1 MTMHLGV
8 LQAAEQQSGGESA
21 LGPLLPEVYDLVWS
35 AVVFVIILFVV
46 IRFGLPRIQAL
57 LDKRSAAIEGNI
69 EKAEA
74 REREAEEV
82 LERYNQQLAES
93 RAEASRIRDQARE
106 EGKRIVADAREQ
118 AQSEA
123 DRITAQ
129 AHAQIEAERASA
141 AQSLRQDVGS
151 LALQLASNIV
161 GEHLNDDANS
171 TRLVDR
177 FLADLDVERAGDS
190 RA

>member
-1 MTMHLGV
+1 MHGLITR
-8 LQAAEQQSGGESA
+8 ASSGGESA

-35 AVVFVIILFVV
+35 AVVFVIILFVL
-46 IRFGLPRIQAL
+46 IRYGLPRINRL
-57 LDKRSAAIEGNI
+57 LDQRSAAIEGNI
-69 EKAEA
+69 EKAQA
-74 REREAEEV
+74 AQREADEV
-82 LERYNQQLAES
+82 LERYNAQLAES
-93 RAEASRIRDQARE
+93 RAEASRIREQARE
-106 EGKRIVADAREQ
+106 EGRKILADLRAQ
-118 AQSEA
+118 AQAEA

-129 AHAQIEAERASA
+129 AHAQIEAERSSA

-161 GEHLNDDANS
+161 GEHLNDDSNA

-177 FLADLDVERAGDS
+177 FLADLDVEPAGDS

>member
-1 MTMHLGV
+1 MRGV
-8 LQAAEQQSGGESA
+8 IAQAASGGNTS

-35 AVVFVIILFVV
+35 LVVFVIILFVL
-46 IRFGLPRIQAL
+46 IRYGLPRINKL
-57 LDKRSAAIEGNI
+57 LDQRSAAIEGNI
-69 EKAEA
+69 EKAQEA
-74 REREAEEV
+74 QREADEV
-82 LERYNQQLAES
+82 LERYNAQLAES
-93 RAEASRIRDQARE
+93 RAEASRIREQARE
-106 EGKRIVADAREQ
+106 EGKKILADLREQ
-118 AQSEA
+118 AQAEA

-129 AHAQIEAERASA
+129 AHAQIEAERSSA

-161 GEHLNDDANS
+161 GEHLNDDANA

-177 FLADLDVERAGDS
+177 FLVDLDVERAGDS

>member
-1 MTMHLGV
+1 MTMQAI
-8 LQAAEQQSGGESA
+8 LQAAEQQSGGTSA

-35 AVVFVIILFVV
+35 AVVFVIILFVL
-46 IRFGLPRIQAL
+46 IRYGLPRINKV
-57 LDKRSAAIEGNI
+57 LDQRSAAIEGNI

-93 RAEASRIRDQARE
+93 RAEASRIREQARE
-106 EGKRIVADAREQ
+106 EGRRIIADMREQ
-118 AQSEA
+118 AQAEA
-123 DRITAQ
+123 DRITTQ
-129 AHAQIEAERASA
+129 AHAQIEAERTSA

-161 GEHLNDDANS
+161 GEHLNDDANA

-177 FLADLDVERAGDS
+177 FLTDLDVERAGDS